1 MKSCPL
7 LLLLVFSLLC
17 SLSTARAQDRLDTIR
32 QRGELI
38 IATDATYP
46 PFEFREKEQILGF
59 DVEIG
64 NEIGRELGVKVRW
77 LNLEWSGVLGS
88 LESGKCDLVM
98 AGVTIT
104 EERKKKG
111 YLFSRP
117 YFLSGQTIA
126 RRKGDTRI
134 QKGSDLKGYRV
145 SVQMQT
151 TGQFAAE
158 RMGVPKDRLS
168 KFDVLQDGL
177 MDVRNGKSD
186 ALVADL
192 PALKEILRKN
202 FSELELIGGLITEEN
217 VGIVAWRSSITLMSG
232 VNHALEKIIVDGRYA
247 AIYNKWI
254 GERLTTRVIGGLD
267 KARKAGSD
275 VPEWLNSAGKT
286 TPESGTKM
294 APPSASALS
303 IRWDVIREALPAMGH
318 GAKVTLK
325 ITFLTLLFGI
335 PGGLLVA
342 LGRISRFP
350 FLRWIMVAYIEVVR
364 GTPLLMQIY
373 VIYFV
378 LPALKIDF
386 QPEAA
391 GVLALSLNAAA
402 YIAEIFRA
410 GIESIDTGQMEAA
423 RSLGMDYLGGMRWVV
438 LPQTFRRV
446 LPPLTNEAIAL
457 LKDSSLVSVV
467 AVAELMREGKE
478 IATNS
483 GSATTVY
490 LAIAAIYLMLTL
502 PLTYLARQLE
512 IRWQPISQP
521 RRRSLWSRKGA

>member
-1 MKSCPL
+1 MK
-7 LLLLVFSLLC
+7 FR
-17 SLSTARAQDRLDTIR
+17 SLSLFFTLFLWACLASAHAQDRLDTIR
-32 QRGELI
+32 KRGELI

-46 PFEFREKEQILGF
+46 PFEFRDKKLLQGF
-59 DVEIG
+59 DVELG

-77 LNLEWSGVLGS
+77 IDIEWAGVLGS

-134 QKGSDLKGYRV
+134 QKGTDLKGLRV

-158 RMGVPKDRLS
+158 KMGVPKDRLA
-168 KFDVLQDGL
+168 KFDTLPDGL
-177 MDVRNGKSD
+177 MDVRNSKSD

-192 PALKEILRKN
+192 PALKEALSK
-202 FSELELIGGLITEEN
+202 SYPELEITGGLLTEEN
-217 VGIVAWRSSITLMSG
+217 VGIVAWRTSTTLVSG
-232 VNHALEKIIVDGRYA
+232 VNHALGKIMVDGRYSTLF
-247 AIYNKWI
+247 NKWI
-254 GERLTTRVIGGLD
+254 KEPLTTRIVGGLD
-267 KARKAGSD
+267 KVRTAGSD
-275 VPEWLNSAGKT
+275 VPEWKEAASV
-286 TPESGTKM
+286 ESKSSQN
-294 APPSASALS
+294 AANRPDSALS
-303 IRWDVIREALPAMGH
+303 IRWDVVREALPILGH
-318 GAKVTLK
+318 GSIVTLK
-325 ITFLTLLFGI
+325 ITLFTLLFGI
-335 PGGLLVA
+335 PAGLLVA

-350 FLRWIMVAYIEVVR
+350 FLRWLMVAYIEVVR

-378 LPALKIDF
+378 LPALKLDF

-391 GVLALSLNAAA
+391 GITALSLNAAA

-423 RSLGMDYLGGMRWVV
+423 RSLGMDYLGAMRWVV
-438 LPQTFRRV
+438 LPQTLRRV

-483 GSATTVY
+483 GSATTIY
-490 LAIAAIYLMLTL
+490 LAIALIYLALTL

-512 IRWQPISQP
+512 LRWQPISTP
-521 RRRSLWSRKGA
+521 RRKSLWTRKGA

>member
-1 MKSCPL
+1 MKLRPL
-7 LLLLVFSLLC
+7 FCAILFLLC
-17 SLSTARAQDRLDTIR
+17 NLSTARAQDRLDSIR
-32 QRGELI
+32 KRGELI

-46 PFEFREKEQILGF
+46 PFESREKEQLLGF
-59 DVEIG
+59 DIEIG
-64 NEIGRELGVKVRW
+64 NEIGRELGVKTRW

-126 RRKGDTRI
+126 RRKGDSRI
-134 QKGSDLKGYRV
+134 QKGTDLKGYRV

-158 RMGVPKDRLS
+158 RMGVPKDRLA
-168 KFDVLQDGL
+168 KFDALPDGL
-177 MDVRNGKSD
+177 MDVRNKKSD

-192 PALKEILRKN
+192 PALRELLRKN
-202 FSELELIGGLITEEN
+202 FPEIELTGGLITEEN
-217 VGIVAWRSSITLMSG
+217 VGVVAWRSSVTLTSA
-232 VNHALEKIIVDGRYA
+232 VNYALEKMMLDGRYA

-254 GERLTTRVIGGLD
+254 GEALTTRVIGGLD

-275 VPEWLNSAGKT
+275 VPEWLNNAGKT
-286 TPESGTKM
+286 SSSDPAKTSENRPD
-294 APPSASALS
+294 SALA
-303 IRWDVIREALPAMGH
+303 IRWDVIREALPAMVR
-318 GAKVTLK
+318 GAKITLK
-325 ITFLTLLFGI
+325 ITLLTLLFGV

-350 FLRWIMVAYIEVVR
+350 ILRWLMVAYIEVVR

-410 GIESIDTGQMEAA
+410 GIESIDSGQMEAA
-423 RSLGMDYLGGMRWVV
+423 RSLGMDYLGAMRWVI

-490 LAIAAIYLMLTL
+490 LAIAVIYLALTL
-502 PLTYLARQLE
+502 PLTYLARRLE
-512 IRWQPISQP
+512 LRWQPISQP
-521 RRRSLWSRKGA
+521 RRKSLWARKGA